1 MTIIEAIGLVD
12 DVKPNK
18 YSQETKIRWL
28 SELDGRIHS
37 EILDTHEG
45 AEETSFDGYGEED
58 INKSL
63 LVPAP
68 YDDLYIKWLE
78 AQIDYANNE
87 YGKYNNSAAAFNS
100 AYAAFSGQYHRTH
113 LPKGAKIRFF

>member
-18 YSQETKIRWL
+18 YGQETKIRWL

-45 AEETSFDGYGEED
+45 AEETAFDGYGEED
-58 INKSL
+58 INKTL

-78 AQIDYANNE
+78 TQIDYATGE